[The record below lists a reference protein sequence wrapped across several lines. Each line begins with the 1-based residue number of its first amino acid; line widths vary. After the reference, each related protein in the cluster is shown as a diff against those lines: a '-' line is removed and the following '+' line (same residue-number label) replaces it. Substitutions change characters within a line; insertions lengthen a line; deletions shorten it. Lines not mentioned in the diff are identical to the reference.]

1 MKPAAII
8 DKIRTGGID
17 LEVTPDYRLS
27 VTGESIKPEQIEFL
41 KAHRDEIIDHLCR
54 EQFQFDVLRI
64 TLPDDVGFIVKRL
77 QYASNQT
84 RLAVVRRWHSEFA
97 KAWQAETD
105 GIKKDNAGRFR
116 ANSWL
121 LELDIDAFCGFL
133 NQPTGTSYH

>member
-1 MKPAAII
+1 
-8 DKIRTGGID
+8 
-17 LEVTPDYRLS
+17 
-27 VTGESIKPEQIEFL
+27 L
-41 KAHRDEIIDHLCR
+41 KAHRDEIIDRLCG
-54 EQFQFDVLRI
+54 EQFQFDVLQI

-97 KAWQAETD
+97 KGWQAETD

-121 LELDIDAFCGFL
+121 RELDVIHGCAGAY
-133 NQPTGTSYH
+133 TSITE